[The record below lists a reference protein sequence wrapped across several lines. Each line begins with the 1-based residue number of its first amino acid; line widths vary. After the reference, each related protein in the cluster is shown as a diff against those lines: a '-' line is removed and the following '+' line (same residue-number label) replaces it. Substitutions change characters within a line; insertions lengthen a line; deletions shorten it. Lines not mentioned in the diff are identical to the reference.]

1 MELNELLFNIF
12 KELGIEVAQD
22 EYLGKQGKY
31 ATFTYY
37 DEQPTSWADNEVT
50 SDTAY
55 LQIQFVVPKNYDYFA
70 EKKAIR
76 NALESNGFIIINGET
91 FLGDVYS
98 GTEKKRTCVW
108 NVKYT
113 EMRGE

>member
-55 LQIQFVVPKNYDYFA
+55 LQIQFVTPKNYDYFA

-76 NALESNGFIIINGET
+76 NALEDNGFIIINGET